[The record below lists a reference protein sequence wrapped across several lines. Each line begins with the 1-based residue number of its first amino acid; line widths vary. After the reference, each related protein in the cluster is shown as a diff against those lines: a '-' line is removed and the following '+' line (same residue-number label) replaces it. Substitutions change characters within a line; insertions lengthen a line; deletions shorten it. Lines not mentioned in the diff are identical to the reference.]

1 MRKRREL
8 DALAKRCPAS
18 NGVHKRGGQGAGGGL
33 SSHDQLLSE
42 SSGSGDDSSALPL
55 PAAGYKALG
64 PLGSNGYTPG
74 FAVKRRRPGRGGGGG
89 GPYPLLRQRPCVQ
102 VVRACIGLLVL
113 ACVIATLTVMWL
125 FIDVRE
131 QVFSLRTEIEQVVA
145 GSQAVPDDL
154 QKIHSLSR
162 ALQQNQTQLTLRVN
176 TIAAQVANLSQQLVI
191 VQTGL
196 RAYSDQLQSN
206 PEPSNMKEL
215 MTNVASWGSQIK
227 DLDIT
232 VKSLKQ
238 QQATLDTN
246 MQAFGKNLTVVEGS
260 ISQLSNASLRP
271 APLEPNV
278 VHTLDNL
285 RQVIAQTSANIS
297 EANATLTKRLQWLQ
311 DDQGKDH
318 KAIEVLQDLGQN
330 FTARIKTL
338 EGECAKIDAQRTI
351 NSTLFVLNEQVC
363 GEVNRTAQRVASI
376 EHTLSSVPVT
386 QSSIPGAM
394 VSADSGLL
402 KAKEQISQSL
412 SDLTDSGKLC
422 I

>member
-1 MRKRREL
+1 MNNNKESFKLLSVAGSGSDSESEVPEFVLTPKKKRLKRRTRANH
-8 DALAKRCPAS
+8 ALTRTRENQSKFSRRNISLTLAAIFLFCWLLT
-18 NGVHKRGGQGAGGGL
+18 L
-33 SSHDQLLSE
+33 SW
-42 SSGSGDDSSALPL
+42 
-55 PAAGYKALG
+55 
-64 PLGSNGYTPG
+64 
-74 FAVKRRRPGRGGGGG
+74 
-89 GPYPLLRQRPCVQ
+89 
-102 VVRACIGLLVL
+102 
-113 ACVIATLTVMWL
+113 LTVLLHGNIQQLDEM
-125 FIDVRE
+125 VQR
-131 QVFSLRTEIEQVVA
+131 VVA

-351 NSTLFVLNEQVC
+351 NSTLFVLNEQV
-363 GEVNRTAQRVASI
+363 NRTAQRVASI

-412 SDLTDSGKLC
+412 SDLTDSVGGNKTTPGG
-422 I
+422 